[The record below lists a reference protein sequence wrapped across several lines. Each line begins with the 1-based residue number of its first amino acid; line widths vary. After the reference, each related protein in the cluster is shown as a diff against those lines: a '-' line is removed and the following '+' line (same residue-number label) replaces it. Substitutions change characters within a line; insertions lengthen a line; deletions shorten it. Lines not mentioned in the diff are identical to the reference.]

1 MTTESDWG
9 KVAPTT
15 LLKSLFV
22 MGNFLNI
29 FQEFSTNIF
38 QYKKQL
44 SVQKNTAKEFISQDY
59 ESGKYVFGEGVISS
73 SLQV

>member
-1 MTTESDWG
+1 
-9 KVAPTT
+9 
-15 LLKSLFV
+15 

-29 FQEFSTNIF
+29 FQEFSTNNF

-73 SLQV
+73 SLQVLQNRLCWCVCTSIVVETVF